1 MTRKRDVESSER
13 DLTPLKEDL
22 HHPFM
27 NDELLKRALTRKA
40 YAMEKMKAKVDQEYR
55 EDQIALCAL
64 GDAVLKAI
72 PTDRLTEK
80 LISNG
85 TRTYGKREDVKIRK
99 KIKEGREKYETRK
112 ALRDIA
118 LKLKIHR
125 YVITSV
131 GEEKV
136 KKQPAVLGETL
147 EAIIGAIFVASGYE
161 RTKDAV
167 LKWPELK
174 KLRPI

>member
-1 MTRKRDVESSER
+1 MS
-13 DLTPLKEDL
+13 
-22 HHPFM
+22 
-27 NDELLKRALTRKA
+27 DELLKRALTRKA
-40 YAMEKMKAKVDQEYR
+40 KAMEKMKASVDQEYR

-72 PTDRLTEK
+72 LTDRLTER
-80 LISNG
+80 LISKG
-85 TRTYGKREDVKIRK
+85 TRTYGKLKDIKIRER
-99 KIKEGREKYETRK
+99 IKEGREDYETRK
-112 ALRDIA
+112 ALCDTA
-118 LKLKIHR
+118 LKLRIHK
-125 YVITSV
+125 YVITTV
-131 GEEKV
+131 GEDKV

-161 RTKDAV
+161 KTKDIV